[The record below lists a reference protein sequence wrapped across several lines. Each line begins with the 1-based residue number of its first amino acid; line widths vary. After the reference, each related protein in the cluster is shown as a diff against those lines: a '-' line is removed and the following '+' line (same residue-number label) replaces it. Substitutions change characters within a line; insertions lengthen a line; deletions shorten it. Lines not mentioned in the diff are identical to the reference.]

1 LRKSVLRDFFL
12 FFLPFI
18 ICFTFLFFLSQFSR
32 IVSAKVTSLITE
44 MAGPDFSLG
53 GLSISSA
60 RGIRLERVKV
70 HNAFGFDFSADA
82 VTFKYSWQHLWPV
95 KLAIKNI
102 VMAEVKIDQWAETRR
117 FSLKEIRNFK
127 NRRFKFWGG
136 LEVVLNEAVFCFENF
151 YLDISLPLDK
161 QASRELTIDFCLDGR
176 DQKISFDGKI
186 SPDGGFLATPCH
198 FSGHFDPVGKDLLVD
213 ASVDYT
219 EYHFSGSGI
228 ISDFLGQPQA
238 DIKFHSQPISLDYY
252 RWFKTVK
259 TKEGQVSFLGH
270 LTGPLNDLNVKMEF
284 IIPSTEIALEKD
296 TLGLDHISGLIN
308 YRLRDKIFYI
318 KQIKAAVDNNFAINI
333 SGKIEHIFSPK
344 LELRCQMQYLEQ
356 SSKQYDWAVE
366 FQGQS
371 SENRLAGSAQLIWL
385 GAESRQ
391 YVCLL
396 KDMSMQKKDPLSA
409 KSDFVVTAKG
419 LEFIEQIIRDN
430 KELPLQK
437 LFFDQLALE
446 VNFLGKRT
454 LIEQL
459 TVDGYGGRVSAQGNF
474 YFNEKEREYM
484 MDFNL
489 NKIDFKDIEVFY
501 PVYAE
506 VSGIIS
512 GQVSASH
519 HKGGQVKGVLTA
531 ERFRLTHFNPL
542 DKIADFLGLSTMKEI
557 IDAQIVVDFDL
568 SAQESIIEQ
577 FDFDSESLQMRSHFN
592 VSKGRWLEGVVALS
606 MPRVTLAESK
616 IFKRLMAIARER
628 EEKLDFLVRV
638 SGYADSLR
646 TELIESTLRDTLK
659 ERLSTRIQ
667 KYIEEKINKAME
679 SQRN

>member
-1 LRKSVLRDFFL
+1 MTRGIRDFFL
-12 FFLPFI
+12 FFLPFV
-18 ICFTFLFFLSQFSR
+18 ICFTCLFFLSQFSR

-53 GLSISSA
+53 RLSISSVS
-60 RGIRLERVKV
+60 GIRLERVKV
-70 HNAFGFDFSADA
+70 HNAFGFDLSADA
-82 VTFKYSWQHLWPV
+82 VTIKYSWQHLWPV
-95 KLAIKNI
+95 KLAIKNV
-102 VMAEVKIDQWAETRR
+102 VMEEVKIDKWAETRR
-117 FSLKEIRNFK
+117 FFLKDIFSLDNK
-127 NRRFKFWGG
+127 RFDQFWGG
-136 LEVVLNEAVFCFENF
+136 LEVVLNEAAFCFENF
-151 YLDISLPLDK
+151 HVDISSLFDR
-161 QASRELTIDFCLDGR
+161 QSSGELTIDFCLDGR
-176 DQKISFDGKI
+176 GQKFSLDGKI
-186 SPDGGFLATPCH
+186 SPDSSLLATPCH
-198 FSGHFDPVGKDLLVD
+198 FSVHLDLVGKDLLVD

-219 EYHFSGSGI
+219 EHHFSGSGI

-252 RWFKTVK
+252 KWLKTVK
-259 TKEGQVSFLGH
+259 TKGGQVSFLGH

-284 IIPSTEIALEKD
+284 IIPSTELTLEKD
-296 TLGLDHISGLIN
+296 ILGLDHIYGLIN
-308 YRLRDKIFYI
+308 YRFRNKVFSIE
-318 KQIKAAVDNNFAINI
+318 QIKADVDNNFAVNV
-333 SGKIEHIFSPK
+333 SGKVEDRFSPK
-344 LELRCQMQYLEQ
+344 FELRCQMRYLEQ
-356 SSKQYDWAVE
+356 SSKQYDWAIE

-396 KDMSMQKKDPLSA
+396 RDLGIQKKYPLSA
-409 KSDFVVTAKG
+409 KNVFVVTAKG
-419 LEFIEQIIRDN
+419 LEFIEKGIRDN
-430 KELPLQK
+430 KEFPLQK
-437 LFFDQLALE
+437 LFFDQLALD

-459 TVDGYGGRVSAQGNF
+459 TIDGYGGRVSAQGNF
-474 YFNEKEREYM
+474 YFNEKKREYM
-484 MDFNL
+484 MDINL

-501 PVYAE
+501 PVYAN

-512 GQVSASH
+512 GEVSASH
-519 HKGGQVKGVLTA
+519 NKGGQVKGVLRA
-531 ERFRLTHFNPL
+531 EQFQLTHFNPL

-557 IDAQIVVDFDL
+557 TNAQIVVDFDL
-568 SAQESIIEQ
+568 SDQKNIIKL
-577 FDFDSESLQMRSHFN
+577 FDFDSENLQMRSHFN

-606 MPRVTLAESK
+606 MPRVMLAESK

-659 ERLSTRIQ
+659 ERLSIKIQ